1 MNNSGVLNPGDSP
14 NGLVAVRRLNHLPL
28 YVLGVVAFGVAMI
41 IAWVAFDKSKPA
53 PANPSDHGGN
63 ADQYAQQ
70 AVGERHGYVPAWHTP
85 TPWPVMTPSV
95 TATPVPTPDDTEE
108 KARKA
113 AFFQALGAPTAVQD
127 QPASAATTVQEV
139 QTTPA
144 QPAVPY
150 PDIGQLG
157 PSPTATPKDPNAL
170 STYDGTKDRWKSS
183 GRVEKPASPYIL
195 QTSFTIPALLIAGM
209 ESQLPGMIIGQVSQ
223 DVFDSPSGRYLLI
236 PKGSR
241 LVGEYSNAI
250 SFGQSRIFVAWQRII
265 FPNGSTLDLGAME
278 GADGQGEAGFH
289 DTVNNHFLTI
299 FGSALLMSA
308 FTAGV
313 TLSQPQNS
321 YNGTP
326 SASSALSQ
334 ALGQQL
340 GTATSQLLE
349 RNLSVPPTL
358 KIRQGYRFNIV
369 VVKDLIF
376 NKPYVVP
383 NY

>member
-1 MNNSGVLNPGDSP
+1 VATEAYLNPGDSP
-14 NGLVAVRRLNHLPL
+14 NGLVSVRRLNRLPL
-28 YVLGVVAFGVAMI
+28 YILGAISLAIALMI
-41 IAWVAFDKSKPA
+41 VWVAFDKSKPA
-53 PANPSDHGGN
+53 PANPGDHGGN
-63 ADQYAQQ
+63 TDQYAEQ
-70 AVGERHGYVPAWHTP
+70 AAGERHGYVPAYRSP
-85 TPWPVMTPSV
+85 TPWPV
-95 TATPVPTPDDTEE
+95 TATAPTTFQEVPTP
-108 KARKA
+108 
-113 AFFQALGAPTAVQD
+113 PVQPSL
-127 QPASAATTVQEV
+127 Q
-139 QTTPA
+139 
-144 QPAVPY
+144 Y

-157 PSPTATPKDPNAL
+157 PQPTATPKDPNAL
-170 STYDGTKDRWKSS
+170 STYDGTKDRWTSS
-183 GRVEKPASPYIL
+183 GRVEPPPSKYIV
-195 QTSFTIPALLIAGM
+195 QTGWTIPALLLSGM
-209 ESQLPGMIIGQVSQ
+209 ESQLTGMIIGQVAS

-250 SFGQSRIFVAWQRII
+250 SFGQSRIFVAWQRLV
-265 FPNGSTLDLGAME
+265 FPNGNTLDMGAME
-278 GADGQGEAGFH
+278 GADGSGEAGFH

-313 TLSQPQNS
+313 TISQPQNS
-321 YNGTP
+321 AYNGNE
-326 SASSALSQ
+326 SASGALSQ

-358 KIRQGYRFNIV
+358 KIRQGYRFNVV

-376 NKPYVVP
+376 NSEYHVP

>member
-1 MNNSGVLNPGDSP
+1 VATEAYLNPGDSP
-14 NGLVAVRRLNHLPL
+14 NGLVNVRRLNHLPL
-28 YVLGVVAFGVAMI
+28 YALGAVAIGVVGI
-41 IAWVAFDKSKPA
+41 IAMVAFDKSKPA
-53 PANPSDHGGN
+53 PPNASDHGGN
-63 ADQYAQQ
+63 TDAYAES
-70 AVGERHGYVPAWHTP
+70 AAGERHGYVPAWHSP
-85 TPWPVMTPSV
+85 TPWPVTTPAAPA
-95 TATPVPTPDDTEE
+95 ATPVPTPDEE
-108 KARKA
+108 AKLRLS
-113 AFFQALGAPTAVQD
+113 AFYSALGSPTAVQD
-127 QPASAATTVQEV
+127 QPATAPTTVQEV
-139 QTTPA
+139 QPPPV
-144 QPAVPY
+144 QPALPY

-157 PSPTATPKDPNAL
+157 PQPSATPNPNAL
-170 STYDGTKDRWKSS
+170 STYDGTKDRWTSS
-183 GRVEKPASPYIL
+183 GRVIPPPSKYIL
-195 QTSFTIPALLIAGM
+195 QTGWTIPALLISAM
-209 ESQLPGMIIGQVSQ
+209 ESSLPGMIIGQVVS

-241 LVGEYSNAI
+241 IVGEYSNAI

-265 FPNGSTLDLGAME
+265 FPNGYTLDMGAME
-278 GADGQGEAGFH
+278 GSDGQGEAGFH

-313 TLSQPQNS
+313 TISQPQNS
-321 YNGTP
+321 SYNGTQ
-326 SASSALSQ
+326 SASGALSQ

-358 KIRQGYRFNIV
+358 RIRPGYRFSVV

-376 NKPYVVP
+376 NSEYHVP